1 MKKLLCLML
10 CLSLLPLAFSAAA
23 ADETM
28 TFDGTVY
35 VAAGENLFNSPNFG
49 GEAGREAPQ

>member
-10 CLSLLPLAFSAAA
+10 CLSLLPLALPAAA
-23 ADETM
+23 EEGTM

-35 VAAGENLFNSPNFG
+35 VPAGDNLFKSPG
-49 GEAGREAPQ
+49 